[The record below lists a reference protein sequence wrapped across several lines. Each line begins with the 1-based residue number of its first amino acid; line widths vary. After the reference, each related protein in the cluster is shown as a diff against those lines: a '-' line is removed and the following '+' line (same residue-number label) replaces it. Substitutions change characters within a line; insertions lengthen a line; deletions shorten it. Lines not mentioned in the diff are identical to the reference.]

1 MTSMTSRSLRKDAE
15 INRQRLLAAADEL
28 FAKYGLDVTLND
40 IAHHAGVGV
49 GTAYRRFANKQ
60 QVIDAL
66 FERRLDEVAAM
77 ADEALAD
84 PDAWQGLTMF
94 LERSLQMQMED
105 RGLTEILNNP
115 QLGQHRVDEAR
126 DRIAPLVSAIVE
138 RAREEGVLRSD
149 FDSTDAIFLQVALA
163 AVIDKTRGISPVLYR
178 RYLMMF
184 LDGIRSD
191 KGTLSELP
199 VPPLSVDQTH
209 RSMAPDQPRRLD
221 SSP

>member
-40 IAHHAGVGV
+40 IAHQAGVGV

-66 FERRLDEVAAM
+66 FEQRLDEVAAM

-84 PDAWQGLTMF
+84 PDAWRGLTIF

-105 RGLTEILNNP
+105 RALTEILNNP

-126 DRIAPLVSAIVE
+126 DRIAPLVSAIID

-149 FDSTDAIFLQVALA
+149 FDSTDAIFIQVALA

>member
-1 MTSMTSRSLRKDAE
+1 MTSLTSRSLRKDAE
-15 INRQRLLAAADEL
+15 LNRQRLLAAADEL

-209 RSMAPDQPRRLD
+209 RSMAPDQPRRLG
-221 SSP
+221 SSA

>member
-15 INRQRLLAAADEL
+15 INRQRLLAAADDL

-66 FERRLDEVAAM
+66 FEQRLDEVAAM

-84 PDAWQGLTMF
+84 PDAWRGLTIF

-105 RGLTEILNNP
+105 RALTEILNNP

-126 DRIAPLVSAIVE
+126 DRIAPLVSAIID

-149 FDSTDAIFLQVALA
+149 FDSTDAIFIQVALA